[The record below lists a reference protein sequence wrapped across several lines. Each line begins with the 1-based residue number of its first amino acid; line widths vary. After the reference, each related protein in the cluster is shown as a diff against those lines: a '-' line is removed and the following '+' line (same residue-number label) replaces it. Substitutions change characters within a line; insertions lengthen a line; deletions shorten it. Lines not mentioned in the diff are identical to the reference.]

1 MSGGYWGYKDI
12 EMVEI
17 LKEIGDSIK
26 NDYPILSA
34 MLTGLAKELE
44 DITHRMDWDYSCDSS
59 IKDKVAFEIESV
71 HRILNAVDIQDV
83 IKNKE

>member
-34 MLTGLAKELE
+34 MLT
-44 DITHRMDWDYSCDSS
+44 
-59 IKDKVAFEIESV
+59 
-71 HRILNAVDIQDV
+71 
-83 IKNKE
+83 

>member
-26 NDYPILSA
+26 NDYSLLSA

-44 DITHRMDWDYSCDSS
+44 DITHTMDWDYSCDTS